1 MEFGFSLPGRGP
13 LAGAE
18 PLLKTATKAESLRFS
33 SLFVTDHVVLPASM
47 ARSTYPYSTTGQLP
61 GGAAQD
67 YLEPL
72 VTMGWLARVTS
83 RIRLGT
89 SVPVIPYR
97 NPLLVA
103 QLLATIH
110 RLSGGPAILGP
121 GAGWLR
127 EAFGALCAPPSQ
139 ARRAGTDA

>member
-13 LAGAE
+13 LAGVE
-18 PLLKTATKAESLRFS
+18 TILKLATKAESLRFS

-72 VTMGWLARVTS
+72 VTMGWLARGAR
-83 RIRLGT
+83 RIPLGT
-89 SVPVIPYR
+89 SVLGVPDR
-97 NPLLVA
+97 NPLPA
-103 QLLATIH
+103 CKKLA
-110 RLSGGPAILGP
+110 RV
-121 GAGWLR
+121 
-127 EAFGALCAPPSQ
+127 
-139 ARRAGTDA
+139 

>member
-18 PLLKTATKAESLRFS
+18 TILKLATKAESLRFS

-89 SVPVIPYR
+89 SVLVIPYR
-97 NPLLVA
+97 NPLLA
-103 QLLATIH
+103 
-110 RLSGGPAILGP
+110 S
-121 GAGWLR
+121 
-127 EAFGALCAPPSQ
+127 PSSI
-139 ARRAGTDA
+139 G

>member
-18 PLLKTATKAESLRFS
+18 TILKLATKAESLRFS

-72 VTMGWLARVTS
+72 VTMGWLPRVTS
-83 RIRLGT
+83 RSRLGT
-89 SVPVIPYR
+89 SELVLPYR
-97 NPLLVA
+97 TPRLVA
-103 QLLATIH
+103 NTLATSDP
-110 RLSGGPAILGP
+110 LSG
-121 GAGWLR
+121 
-127 EAFGALCAPPSQ
+127 
-139 ARRAGTDA
+139 RRVLL

>member
-18 PLLKTATKAESLRFS
+18 TILKLATKAESLRFS

-72 VTMGWLARVTS
+72 VTMGWLPRVTS
-83 RIRLGT
+83 RIRLRTRGLVL
-89 SVPVIPYR
+89 SYP
-97 NPLLVA
+97 NPPLVA
-103 QLLATIH
+103 KV
-110 RLSGGPAILGP
+110 LSANE
-121 GAGWLR
+121 R
-127 EAFGALCAPPSQ
+127 PP
-139 ARRAGTDA
+139 

>member
-18 PLLKTATKAESLRFS
+18 TILKLATKAESLRFS

-72 VTMGWLARVTS
+72 VTMGWLAHVTS

-89 SVPVIPYR
+89 SVLVVPYR
-97 NPLLVA
+97 NPVLVA
-103 QLLATIH
+103 KMLATIVFGDALH
-110 RLSGGPAILGP
+110 NIGHSLVHLRGDHAHAL
-121 GAGWLR
+121 GAGI
-127 EAFGALCAPPSQ
+127 
-139 ARRAGTDA
+139 D